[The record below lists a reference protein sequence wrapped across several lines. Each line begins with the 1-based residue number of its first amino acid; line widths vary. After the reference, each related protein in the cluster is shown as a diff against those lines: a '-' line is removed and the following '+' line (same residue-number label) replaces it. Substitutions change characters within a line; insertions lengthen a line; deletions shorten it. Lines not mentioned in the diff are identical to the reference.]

1 MVNSHDYHSFKVP
14 IQPKMTIISDALR
27 DLVSSVQLK
36 KLEKQSWTRVTF
48 SKVAGNFT
56 ESNTPP

>member
-1 MVNSHDYHSFKVP
+1 MP

-48 SKVAGNFT
+48 SEVAGNFT